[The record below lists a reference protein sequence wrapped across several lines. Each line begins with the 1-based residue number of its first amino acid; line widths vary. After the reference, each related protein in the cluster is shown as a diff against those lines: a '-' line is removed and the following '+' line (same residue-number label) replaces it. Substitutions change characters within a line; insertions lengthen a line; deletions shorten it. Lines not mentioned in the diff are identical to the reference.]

1 MPTRDDV
8 LTAAA
13 DLPGVEVGTSCGTPS
28 LKVRG
33 KFMCRR
39 GERLVRQLGADEI
52 KTAPREHLEASA
64 CAPSSET
71 SRVLPTPASPATST
85 LVPWPGTRRVE
96 RALRRAELAGASD
109 EHGCPVSIG

>member
-1 MPTRDDV
+1 MPTWDDV

-13 DLPGVEVGTSCGTPS
+13 DLPGGEVGASYGTPS

-85 LVPWPGTRRVE
+85 LVPWPASGVE
-96 RALRRAELAGASD
+96 RALQRAELAGASD